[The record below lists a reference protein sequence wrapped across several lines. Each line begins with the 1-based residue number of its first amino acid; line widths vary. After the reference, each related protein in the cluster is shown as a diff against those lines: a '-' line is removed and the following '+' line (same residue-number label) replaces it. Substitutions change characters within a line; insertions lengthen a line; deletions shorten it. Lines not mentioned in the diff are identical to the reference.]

1 MIRSLAA
8 LAVVTSIGC
17 SPARAPAKP
26 VSQAMWTDA
35 RSALA
40 TMRNQAPD
48 KPYVQ
53 LIRVALH
60 EPRSGRVL
68 EGRGA
73 VAVDPH
79 PAMRMV
85 LVGPGGRTA
94 LDVWVTK
101 DAWRFAIPAL
111 ELVRRGRR
119 GEVTYDLPVGFFRW
133 WFLGPLDG
141 RLLTVDADAR
151 GRGWVLRD
159 DGATVV
165 LHELGAHHF
174 VALRRESTDVDRLEW
189 VARSLQPSPGDRARY
204 QQRVTGLEVEVLV
217 ESLAPDPPD
226 PAAFVDPD
234 DMGVAL

>member
-1 MIRSLAA
+1 MMLRLVA
-8 LAVVTSIGC
+8 LAVLGSIGC
-17 SPARAPAKP
+17 TPARAPAKP
-26 VSQAMWTDA
+26 VSQAIWADA
-35 RSALA
+35 RAALV
-40 TMRNQAPD
+40 TMRSDAPD

-53 LIRVALH
+53 LIRVALR

-79 PAMRMV
+79 RAMRMV

-101 DAWRFAIPAL
+101 DAWRVAIPAL
-111 ELVRRGRR
+111 ELVRRGHR

-141 RLLTVDADAR
+141 RLLSADAD
-151 GRGWVLRD
+151 GRGHTWILRD
-159 DGATVV
+159 GGATVS
-165 LHELGAHHF
+165 LRELGPHHF

-189 VARSLQPSPGDRARY
+189 VARSLRPSAGDRARY
-204 QQRVTGLEVEVLV
+204 LQRITGLEVEVLV

-234 DMGVAL
+234 DMGVTL